1 MYQSHAMACVW
12 FIKWITE
19 EDLVLQEILLASS
32 FPEVRESFA
41 ILISTTFG
49 ITIMNEE
56 KYLITF
62 EHQADFECD

>member
-1 MYQSHAMACVW
+1 MYQSHAVACVW

-19 EDLVLQEILLASS
+19 EDLILQEILLASNYS
-32 FPEVRESFA
+32 EVRESFA

-56 KYLITF
+56 KYLSSVD
-62 EHQADFECD
+62 H